1 MSAALG
7 EAVTVLPGLREVE
20 AGKYEGLPEADAA
33 DEEQHDRVLWV
44 SLRHRPMAPL
54 GDVSFLLRQLR
65 NKRTVRPRLVFPGE
79 LREAIGAALEPLL
92 ALTGLPV
99 SGPGP

>member
-1 MSAALG
+1 VALQHG
-7 EAVTVLPGLREVE
+7 FRPALYVWLDVPSDVPYAEPDALDEAE
-20 AGKYEGLPEADAA
+20 
-33 DEEQHDRVLWV
+33 HDRVLWV

-92 ALTGLPV
+92 A
-99 SGPGP
+99 PGDLAG